1 MTINFREAKKAIF
14 EVAKKK
20 VASGD
25 MSAVQYVRLST
36 AFVVFPRKTKAM
48 VDGFVQL
55 MEEVPDLFPS
65 AVDVNGE
72 VDWDQLLAFFE
83 KLLPLILEFVEAFLK
98 IIDE

>member
-1 MTINFREAKKAIF
+1 MSIGFREAKKAIF
-14 EVAKKK
+14 EVARTKLSK
-20 VASGD
+20 GE
-25 MSAVQYVRLST
+25 MTAVEYVKLNT

-55 MEEVPDLFPS
+55 MDEIPDLFPS